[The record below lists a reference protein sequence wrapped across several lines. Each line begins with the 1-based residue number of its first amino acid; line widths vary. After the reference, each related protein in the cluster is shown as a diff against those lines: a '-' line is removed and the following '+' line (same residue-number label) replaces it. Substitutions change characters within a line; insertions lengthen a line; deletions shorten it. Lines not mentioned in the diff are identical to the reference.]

1 MRVPLPFAI
10 DGVPQAS
17 LARDAG
23 FAMWKGLKK
32 ALGHRAKAQKT
43 GPSDVSI
50 RSTSSAGQSSHGAL
64 FALDVAEDA
73 MVTASDS
80 QDEQQHQQQPVASAA
95 LTWALLQQQRQQQH
109 AVQQLVQQAEDSTS
123 KRRAAAMQKRV
134 NNSMLNPST
143 CLYQIS
149 SLLSLSTLFE
159 HKVSS
164 PNWCS
169 FSSPASPGSQQCTCS
184 YIEISSIDVANQQ
197 SCIHAAYVS
206 HQLTSRRL
214 AGSTA

>member
-1 MRVPLPFAI
+1 
-10 DGVPQAS
+10 
-17 LARDAG
+17 
-23 FAMWKGLKK
+23 MWKGLKK

-43 GPSDVSI
+43 GPADVSI

-64 FALDVAEDA
+64 FALDVAEVDA

-95 LTWALLQQQRQQQH
+95 LTWALLQQQLQQQH
-109 AVQQLVQQAEDSTS
+109 MVQQLVQQTEDSTS

-159 HKVSS
+159 HKVCC

-169 FSSPASPGSQQCTCS
+169 AVLHAPGSQHCPRSSRYSGAVTHL
-184 YIEISSIDVANQQ
+184 ISS
-197 SCIHAAYVS
+197 HAHVQHLCHIS
-206 HQLTSRRL
+206 
-214 AGSTA
+214 